1 MYRRVYSA
9 QAGSRQNPN
18 PSAGTQR
25 PSARSRTASGGG
37 SAQSMNINAPKQQ
50 DPQLIDSPPQAPKPQ
65 PPPQKTTAQAVSSE
79 NILKSLFNKIPK
91 SIYNRE
97 TGKLLGILT
106 AEDLMLI
113 ALILMIADSDDNEDM
128 ALLIALVYILIA

>member
-37 SAQSMNINAPKQQ
+37 SAQSMNINAPQQQ

-65 PPPQKTTAQAVSSE
+65 PPPQAVSSE